1 MEEVLKAMFK
11 MFDTGPR
18 SELDYHH
25 FQEEERIHCFGNL
38 YPRLEQND
46 DLSKKIKPILS
57 AHKGFEQ
64 S

>member
-1 MEEVLKAMFK
+1 MKEVLKAMFK

-25 FQEEERIHCFGNL
+25 FQEEESIHCFRNL

-46 DLSKKIKPILS
+46 DLSKK
-57 AHKGFEQ
+57 
-64 S
+64 